1 MHTTKYMPFIRK
13 KAAYWKKILRNTW
26 IRHWRLPNLS
36 SRNINLCTA
45 NSKLQSW
52 YVSEPVSVL
61 CKKRIYTG
69 KMFAQYECV
78 ILVCIKLRCMRY
90 FVFFLT
96 PFSQEITNYRNI
108 CSEEIKHKWKTHP
121 SSLST
126 TTQNIQFHTGP
137 YDGPSGPRGLKATP
151 CPSMYCAALERVN
164 VSKKFCS
171 ASSLKQWDAK
181 QNFFLE
187 NRNFSI

>member
-108 CSEEIKHKWKTHP
+108 CSEEIKTQVKNTSIITVNHNTKHSISHRAVWW
-121 SSLST
+121 SLRTPRLESDSVPLDVLCCLG
-126 TTQNIQFHTGP
+126 TG
-137 YDGPSGPRGLKATP
+137 
-151 CPSMYCAALERVN
+151 
-164 VSKKFCS
+164 
-171 ASSLKQWDAK
+171 
-181 QNFFLE
+181 
-187 NRNFSI
+187 